1 MSILVDS
8 TTRVIFQGLTGA
20 TASRMAERAIAQG
33 TRVVGGVTPG
43 KGGTTHLDVPVFDTV
58 AEAVAEV
65 QPDASAVFVPPQ
77 NAAAAIIEAA
87 EAGVGLVVCVT
98 ERMPI
103 QDVARV
109 KRALKGGKT
118 RLIGPNSYGVITPGQ
133 CRIGVMPDRPH
144 MPGSVGIASRAATLA
159 YEAVDQISSLGLGQS
174 TSVGVGGDPV
184 HGIGFRD
191 CLELF
196 WQDDLTHAVV
206 LIGEIGGADEQEAA
220 AFLKRQN
227 DEKPVIA
234 YVAGTHA
241 PKERRMGH
249 AGTVDFF
256 GEGNAEVK
264 IAALKD
270 AGAVVL
276 DNPSLIGDTVRR
288 ALWQRKRG

>member
-1 MSILVDS
+1 MSILIDS

-43 KGGTTHLDVPVFDTV
+43 KGGQTHLDVPVFNTV

-77 NAAAAIIEAA
+77 GAADAIIEAA
-87 EAGVGLVVCVT
+87 DAGVGLVVCVT

-109 KRALKGGKT
+109 KRALKESAT
-118 RLIGPNSYGVITPGQ
+118 RLIGPNSFGIITPGQ

-144 MPGSVGIASRAATLA
+144 MPGSIGIASRAATLT

-184 HGIGFRD
+184 HGIGFGE

-206 LIGEIGGADEQEAA
+206 LIGEVGGTDEQDAA
-220 AFLKRQN
+220 AFLKAQN

-234 YVAGTHA
+234 YVAGVNA
-241 PKERRMGH
+241 PQERRMGH

-256 GEGNAEVK
+256 GEGNAEAK
-264 IAALKD
+264 IEALRD
-270 AGAVVL
+270 AGAIVL
-276 DNPSLIGDTVRR
+276 DNPCEIGDTVRR
-288 ALWQRKRG
+288 AVWQRKRR